1 MYKKNILKCICISG
15 FILISG
21 IFYSC
26 NRQGE
31 SLVLETGSTWNE
43 TEVQDQPETWLQSE
57 SKIYVYVCGYVA
69 APGVYEFEPGFRVI
83 DAIDAA
89 GGFITDAA
97 DTYLNLADT
106 LVDGSKLYV
115 PSLEEVSS
123 GQMAEELPTTSLPAT
138 QESALININTAS
150 LEQLMTLPGV
160 GEAKAK
166 DIINYRESQGQFSS
180 IEDIKNVPGIKDGIF
195 NKVKELISVN

>member
-15 FILISG
+15 FIIISG

-26 NRQGE
+26 NQQGE
-31 SLVLETGSTWNE
+31 GLVLETDGASATSPVNSGDEE
-43 TEVQDQPETWLQSE
+43 TEVRLQSE
-57 SKIYVYVCGYVA
+57 SQIYVYVCGYVA
-69 APGVYEFEPGFRVI
+69 APGVYEFEPGLRVI

-89 GGFITDAA
+89 GGFITGAA
-97 DTYLNLADT
+97 DTYLNLADI
-106 LVDGSKLYV
+106 LADGSKIYV
-115 PSLEEVSS
+115 PSLEEVSQ
-123 GQMAEELPTTSLPAT
+123 GLVEEELSPT
-138 QESALININTAS
+138 QESALVNINTAS
-150 LEQLMTLPGV
+150 LEQLKTLPGI

-180 IEDIKNVPGIKDGIF
+180 IEDLKNVPGIKDGVF

>member
-1 MYKKNILKCICISG
+1 MYKKSIVKCICISG

-26 NRQGE
+26 NQPGE
-31 SLVLETGSTWNE
+31 SLVLETDTTPLTSVERE
-43 TEVQDQPETWLQSE
+43 TEVQSE
-57 SKIYVYVCGYVA
+57 SKLSVYVCGYVA
-69 APGVYEFEPGFRVI
+69 VPGVYELDSGMRVI

-89 GGFITDAA
+89 GGFAADAA
-97 DTYLNLADT
+97 DTYLNLADI

-115 PSLEEVSS
+115 PSLAEVDA
-123 GQMAEELPTTSLPAT
+123 GLIEEELTTTGLSAT
-138 QESALININTAS
+138 PESTLININTAS
-150 LEQLMTLPGV
+150 SEQLMTLPGI
-160 GEAKAK
+160 GESKAG

-180 IEDIKNVPGIKDGIF
+180 IEELKNVPGIKDGIF